1 MILRGQGHGG
11 GLFIDGRAGATRV
24 DGVWGGIKWT
34 MESVLFYR
42 NNAGSSGGGASVFN
56 IWPLTSLHNDCDWI
70 ENTAGFVSGAHRDA
84 WWPTVNLGE
93 VLPFGFGSSTYV
105 NSHYQGFP
113 DRDSALLGAC
123 WDCTVV
129 ILSLCCRAFCL
140 ANLKRSLFQ
149 TSRTRCPLTPPSI
162 T

>member
-1 MILRGQGHGG
+1 MSAPS
-11 GLFIDGRAGATRV
+11 F
-24 DGVWGGIKWT
+24 
-34 MESVLFYR
+34 
-42 NNAGSSGGGASVFN
+42 ASNLVSKSCCTA
-56 IWPLTSLHNDCDWI
+56 LTAEHNDCDWI

-123 WDCTVV
+123 WDCTIV
-129 ILSLCCRAFCL
+129 ILSLVALF
-140 ANLKRSLFQ
+140 ASL
-149 TSRTRCPLTPPSI
+149 T
-162 T
+162 